1 MRCSIVS
8 LPAKLPTD
16 RVLTIDFYA
25 AALGEAAT
33 REACENLTKP
43 NIKAAVVA
51 AARAGYSENGARQI
65 VYNLLTKVY
74 ILDAIVAN
82 LAERA
87 TVQRPLGKL
96 LTSY

>member
-43 NIKAAVVA
+43 NIQAAIAGRSGPHNRAPTIARRSRTA
-51 AARAGYSENGARQI
+51 A
-65 VYNLLTKVY
+65 
-74 ILDAIVAN
+74 
-82 LAERA
+82 
-87 TVQRPLGKL
+87 
-96 LTSY
+96 